1 MILKKN
7 FHQVKC
13 LFFILILFG
22 SILSNAFAD
31 FYVIPGSRGVGTKIN
46 SLPYPINS
54 PGFYF
59 IAKDLSCVA
68 GSHGISINVD
78 NVTLDLMGFSLIG
91 PGGTN
96 TSLHGIYMYKRVN
109 VEIRNGTI
117 RNFAGDGIY
126 ENSNMT
132 RVGPGHRVINI
143 RVKDNT
149 GYGIRLNG
157 VGHLVEKCTTVN
169 NTLTGISVGR
179 GSIVTDS
186 ISYNNQFGIVVN
198 NNSTAT
204 DNICFNNE
212 NSGIMCGSD
221 STVTGNT
228 CYSNLSG
235 IIAGEG
241 STVTGNTCSDNSL
254 TGIHLNIGCTVI
266 GNTCRSNLNGITFLN
281 GNCFVEQNTAY
292 GNSNNNIQDCP
303 SCTVGINHSFSP

>member
-1 MILKKN
+1 MKKL
-7 FHQVKC
+7 
-13 LFFILILFG
+13 LFVTGLVFCFILTYSLAMA
-22 SILSNAFAD
+22 N
-31 FYVIPGSRGVGTKIN
+31 FYVIAGSKGVGTKIT
-46 SLPYPINS
+46 SLPYAINS

-157 VGHLVEKCTTVN
+157 VGHLVEKCTTAN

-186 ISYNNQFGIVVN
+186 ICYNNESGIVVDQT
-198 NNSTAT
+198 SIVT
-204 DNICFNNE
+204 DNICYNNE
-212 NSGIMCGSD
+212 FTGIMCDTD

-228 CYSNLSG
+228 CYSNYSG
-235 IIAGEG
+235 IIANEG
-241 STVTGNTCSDNSL
+241 STVTGNTCSDNTL
-254 TGIHLNIGCTVI
+254 TGIHLTVGCTVI
-266 GNTCRSNLNGITFLN
+266 GNTCRSNGNGITILN
-281 GNCFVEQNTAY
+281 GNCFVDQNTAY
-292 GNSNNNIQDCP
+292 GNSNNNIQDCA
-303 SCTVGINHSFSP
+303 SCTFGKNHSSSAPDP